1 MLSALELARRI
12 EAGTLRPR
20 AVVELCAEAIAAH
33 ENDIGAFAA
42 LGIDAARQRAEEP
55 QRALLRLRGLPVG
68 VKDIFD
74 TATCRPN
81 MARRSMPAIGPR
93 PTRRWS
99 Y

>member
-55 QRALLRLRGLPVG
+55 QRAC
-68 VKDIFD
+68 
-74 TATCRPN
+74 CRCAAFP
-81 MARRSMPAIGPR
+81 SV
-93 PTRRWS
+93 
-99 Y
+99 